1 MMNIPV
7 VLGGSLRIEN
17 PDPKSTEPTETS
29 AYSVEDYI
37 VAKRYCNGYRCD
49 LKGSGIFLQLV
60 DSIACRKRRQ

>member
-29 AYSVEDYI
+29 AYSVEDCI
-37 VAKRYCNGYRCD
+37 G
-49 LKGSGIFLQLV
+49 L
-60 DSIACRKRRQ
+60 CRLFHRAGVRPQNQWLRMH